1 MNAVGSQYREPFERH
16 IYHSHQ
22 RADMHYG
29 MWIAGECVH
38 TEHVRNITSPAD
50 GEFIAGVAHGG
61 IEHAKLAV
69 ERARQFFDAG
79 GWRDES
85 GEMRRDVLL
94 GCAELLREHREHL
107 AVLEAKNN
115 GMPIGSARAEVDAC
129 CRYLEHFAA
138 LCTLPPE
145 APCEQD
151 ERSII
156 RYEPVGV
163 VAAILPWNLPLLM
176 AAWKLAPSIA
186 AGNATILKPSSL
198 TPLTAL
204 ELAGLLYEAGCPP
217 RALSVLTGGG
227 GSVGEYL
234 ASSDGVDKLSFTGS
248 TEVGRRVM
256 QLASKNLKRLT
267 LECGGKGANI
277 VLEDADIEKAVRGAV
292 HAIFY
297 NCGQACTAG
306 SRLLLPSHMH
316 DDFMERLLDA
326 TERLRVGHPLSDPD
340 MGAIASRAQLEKIER
355 YVELGIE
362 EGATLVCGGRRLT
375 DGECSRG
382 LYFSP
387 TIFTD
392 VEVHMRIAQEEIFG
406 PVLCVLTYDGED
418 EAVRIANSTIYG
430 LASGIWSEDRERA
443 LSLARRL
450 RCGTVWI
457 NTYHAVPPYAPF
469 GGYKQS
475 GIGREHGIM
484 GLREYQEVKHILL
497 R

>member
-1 MNAVGSQYREPFERH
+1 
-16 IYHSHQ
+16 
-22 RADMHYG
+22 

-38 TEHVRNITSPAD
+38 TECVRNITSPAD
-50 GEFIAGVAHGG
+50 GEFIASVACAD
-61 IEHAKLAV
+61 IEHAELAV
-69 ERARQFFDAG
+69 ERAREFFDAG
-79 GWRDES
+79 GWEDGS

-94 GCAELLREHREHL
+94 RCAELLREHREPL
-107 AVLEAKNN
+107 AVLEARNN
-115 GMPIGSARAEVDAC
+115 GMSIRIARAEVDAC
-129 CRYLEHFAA
+129 CRYFEHFAS

-204 ELAGLLYEAGCPP
+204 ELAGLLYEAGCPEG
-217 RALSVLTGGG
+217 ALSVLTGGG
-227 GSVGEYL
+227 GDVGEYL
-234 ASSDGVDKLSFTGS
+234 ASSDGVDKVSFTGS
-248 TEVGRRVM
+248 TEVGKRIM
-256 QLASKNLKRLT
+256 QLASNNLKRIT

-277 VLEDADIEKAVRGAV
+277 VLDDADIGRAVRGAV
-292 HAIFY
+292 HATFY

-316 DDFMERLLDA
+316 DDFVERLCDA
-326 TERLRVGHPLSDPD
+326 TKRLKVGHPLSDPD

-355 YVELGIE
+355 YVDLGIE

-382 LYFSP
+382 FYFSP

-392 VEVHMRIAQEEIFG
+392 VEEHMRIAQEEIFG
-406 PVLCVLTYDGED
+406 PILCVLTYDGED

-430 LASGIWSEDRERA
+430 LASGVWSEDREKA

-457 NTYHAVPPYAPF
+457 NTYHVVPPYAPF
-469 GGYKQS
+469 GGYGQS
-475 GIGREHGIM
+475 GIGREHGVF
-484 GLREYQEVKHILL
+484 GLREYQEVKHIMV